1 MANEIQLNIYGSVAN
16 GNFKT
21 VFDGNG
27 QSITQAA
34 IGGTS
39 GVLSLTTADT
49 ALGVGSV
56 TSEGILFLK
65 NTDLTNFFTWGPNN
79 AGAILAIGKVLAGE
93 TYCFRLKPGVTFRL
107 QADTATVKVQYL
119 LLQA

>member
-39 GVLSLTTADT
+39 GVLSLTTGDT
-49 ALGVGSV
+49 ALSLGSV
-56 TSEGILFLK
+56 TTEGIMFLK
-65 NTDLTNFFTWGPNN
+65 NLDGTNFFTWGPNN
-79 AGAILAIGKVLAGE
+79 SGAILAIGKVLPGE
-93 TYCFRLKPGVTFRL
+93 SFSFRLKPGVTFRL